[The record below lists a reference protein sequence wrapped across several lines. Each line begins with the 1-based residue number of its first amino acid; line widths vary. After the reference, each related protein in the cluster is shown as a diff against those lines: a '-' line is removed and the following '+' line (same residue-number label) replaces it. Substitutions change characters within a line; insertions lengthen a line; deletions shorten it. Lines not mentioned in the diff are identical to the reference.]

1 MSNALCITLQ
11 SERTYFSVFDVLAKV
26 RYNNNLATKETM
38 QDELQIQK
46 QRLDTLMFK
55 VQILLDEMGL
65 DEVDTVQ
72 NAFNAL
78 ACAVDEILN

>member
-1 MSNALCITLQ
+1 
-11 SERTYFSVFDVLAKV
+11 
-26 RYNNNLATKETM
+26 M
-38 QDELQIQK
+38 QELQAQK
-46 QRLDTLMFK
+46 QRLDTLLFS

-78 ACAVDEILN
+78 ACAVDETVNESY

>member
-1 MSNALCITLQ
+1 
-11 SERTYFSVFDVLAKV
+11 
-26 RYNNNLATKETM
+26 M
-38 QDELQIQK
+38 QDLQVQK
-46 QRLDTLMFK
+46 QRLDTLLFS

-78 ACAVDEILN
+78 ACAVDETVNESY

>member
-1 MSNALCITLQ
+1 M
-11 SERTYFSVFDVLAKV
+11 

-72 NAFNAL
+72 TAFNAL

>member
-1 MSNALCITLQ
+1 
-11 SERTYFSVFDVLAKV
+11 
-26 RYNNNLATKETM
+26 M
-38 QDELQIQK
+38 QDELQTQK
-46 QRLDTLMFK
+46 QRLDTLLFS

-78 ACAVDEILN
+78 ACAVDETVNESY

>member
-1 MSNALCITLQ
+1 
-11 SERTYFSVFDVLAKV
+11 
-26 RYNNNLATKETM
+26 M
-38 QDELQIQK
+38 QDELQLQK
-46 QRLDTLMFK
+46 QQLDALLFK

-78 ACAVDEILN
+78 ACAVDEVTSESY

>member
-1 MSNALCITLQ
+1 
-11 SERTYFSVFDVLAKV
+11 
-26 RYNNNLATKETM
+26 M
-38 QDELQIQK
+38 QDELQTQK
-46 QRLDTLMFK
+46 QRLDTLMFS

-78 ACAVDEILN
+78 ACAVDETLSESY

>member
-1 MSNALCITLQ
+1 
-11 SERTYFSVFDVLAKV
+11 
-26 RYNNNLATKETM
+26 M
-38 QDELQIQK
+38 QELQVQK
-46 QRLDTLMFK
+46 QQLDALMFK

-78 ACAVDEILN
+78 ACAVDETVNESY

>member
-1 MSNALCITLQ
+1 
-11 SERTYFSVFDVLAKV
+11 
-26 RYNNNLATKETM
+26 M
-38 QDELQIQK
+38 QELQLQK
-46 QRLDTLMFK
+46 QQLDALMFK

-78 ACAVDEILN
+78 ACAVDETVNESY

>member
-1 MSNALCITLQ
+1 
-11 SERTYFSVFDVLAKV
+11 
-26 RYNNNLATKETM
+26 M
-38 QDELQIQK
+38 QDLQLQK
-46 QRLDTLMFK
+46 QRLDSLLFS

-78 ACAVDEILN
+78 ACAVDEVTSESY

>member
-1 MSNALCITLQ
+1 
-11 SERTYFSVFDVLAKV
+11 
-26 RYNNNLATKETM
+26 M
-38 QDELQIQK
+38 QELQLQK
-46 QRLDTLMFK
+46 QQLDSLMFR

-78 ACAVDEILN
+78 ACAVDETVNESY

>member
-1 MSNALCITLQ
+1 
-11 SERTYFSVFDVLAKV
+11 
-26 RYNNNLATKETM
+26 M
-38 QDELQIQK
+38 QELQQQK
-46 QRLDTLMFK
+46 QQLDALMFR

-78 ACAVDEILN
+78 ACAVDETVNESY

>member
-1 MSNALCITLQ
+1 
-11 SERTYFSVFDVLAKV
+11 
-26 RYNNNLATKETM
+26 M
-38 QDELQIQK
+38 QDELQLQK
-46 QRLDTLMFK
+46 QRLDSLLFS

-78 ACAVDEILN
+78 ACAVDEVVNESY

>member
-1 MSNALCITLQ
+1 
-11 SERTYFSVFDVLAKV
+11 
-26 RYNNNLATKETM
+26 M
-38 QDELQIQK
+38 QELQAQK
-46 QRLDTLMFK
+46 QRLDSLMFS

-78 ACAVDEILN
+78 ACAVDETVNESY

>member
-1 MSNALCITLQ
+1 
-11 SERTYFSVFDVLAKV
+11 
-26 RYNNNLATKETM
+26 M

-46 QRLDTLMFK
+46 QHLDALMFK

>member
-1 MSNALCITLQ
+1 MEDLQ
-11 SERTYFSVFDVLAKV
+11 V
-26 RYNNNLATKETM
+26 
-38 QDELQIQK
+38 QK
-46 QRLDTLMFK
+46 QQLDTLMFK

-78 ACAVDEILN
+78 ACAVDEVTSESY